1 MTRKHARA
9 TKTGVDPR
17 VARWA
22 EQVLERASGHLDAVE
37 DLTAEITRHA
47 DALAAE
53 KVIPSPRLIEQVVSA
68 CHAAIALVLVTDYRR
83 AVLLDPADAADPAKT
98 VTAVAKVFADFPKEI
113 RPHLAHS
120 AAVKVAVYSAAVD

>member
-1 MTRKHARA
+1 MTRKPAR
-9 TKTGVDPR
+9 TKETGVDPR
-17 VARWA
+17 VAGWA
-22 EQVLERASGHLDAVE
+22 ELILERASGHLDEAE

-47 DALAAE
+47 NKLAAE
-53 KVIPSPRLIEQVVSA
+53 KVIPSPRLVSQVVSA

-83 AVLLDPADAADPAKT
+83 AVLLDPADAADPEKT
-98 VTAVAKVFADFPKEI
+98 TAAVAQVFADFPKEL

>member
-1 MTRKHARA
+1 MTRKPSRA
-9 TKTGVDPR
+9 KKTGVDPR
-17 VARWA
+17 VAGWA
-22 EQVLERASGHLDAVE
+22 ETTLERASVHLDEAE

-53 KVIPSPRLIEQVVSA
+53 KVIPSPRLAAQVVKA

-83 AVLLDPADAADPAKT
+83 AVVLDPADAADPAKT
-98 VTAVAKVFADFPKEI
+98 VAAVAQVFADFPKPL